1 MSPRQYR
8 MGARA
13 DAVARTRAVLVGAAR
28 DLHAERGLAATSW
41 DDIADR
47 AGVSVATVYRHYP
60 STRELVP
67 ACARTVFDLIQP
79 PTLEQARATFAAL
92 DRADD
97 RFEQLVRYSCHCYAR
112 GAGWLHAAHRER
124 DFSLEL
130 DDALRIIED
139 SLRVLV
145 AAAAGRQLPK
155 RDRNVLFVLCDFPLW
170 WSLTVTGLSAR
181 AVEDALVRL
190 VRAEVDRVGIDAASG
205 DT

>member
-1 MSPRQYR
+1 

-13 DAVARTRAVLVGAAR
+13 DAVARTRAAIVAAAR

-47 AGVSVATVYRHYP
+47 AGVSAATVYRHFP
-60 STRELVP
+60 STSELIP
-67 ACARTVFDLIQP
+67 ACARTVFDLIQA
-79 PTLEQARATFAAL
+79 PTLEQARATFRAL
-92 DRADD
+92 DRAGD

-112 GAGWLHAAHRER
+112 GAGWLHAAHREQ
-124 DFSLEL
+124 DFSGEL
-130 DDALRIIED
+130 DAALRIFED

-145 AAAAGRQLPK
+145 TAAAGRRLAK
-155 RDRNVLFVLCDFPLW
+155 ADHAVLFVLCDFPLW
-170 WSLTVTGLSAR
+170 WSLTVTGLPAR

-190 VRAEVDRVGIDAASG
+190 VHAEIERIGIDGGPG